1 VINVLSAQSRAWLC
15 AISIILDVRVDE
27 LLRGRAASGITLV
40 AGPWDARAV
49 RRIAI
54 IDDLDDLARTSP
66 GALAILTRSAS
77 SRAAGYELDFVL
89 RHAGDRELAAV
100 ALYGTAT
107 TSLTAIRLADRSRVA
122 LLAIAQHLDL
132 SEVAFAL
139 EESLRSGSDAMLR
152 RIAATLSAVR
162 DAEELTLGSIL
173 ESASEALETP
183 VRYGELPDGAISVPV
198 MVGTQAE
205 GHVSA
210 EQDDPATAVG
220 CQLVADAI
228 ARVRLSL
235 RSSRQAAI
243 HARAAALGDLLAAD
257 EAEVTIAAER
267 ARLLGLGLDGSHSA
281 IAIEPFGATARSHGT
296 LLGRIR
302 ILAERNGPDWNVL
315 SLDRTILA
323 IRTRPA
329 GARVSV
335 TDDALTIATGMVDEL
350 AGQTRVSALVC
361 GVSGEHEGILGLRT
375 SAHEARAALT
385 SARTESRVNEPL
397 SFEATP
403 VRRLLVELVSS
414 STAARHSVAALL
426 APLDRLGARRA
437 RTAVDTLQVYLDERG
452 SLVAAGRRLHLHPNA
467 VGYRMRRIREQ
478 LEVDLEDPEQ
488 RLALQLAC
496 RARVIDGE

>member
-1 VINVLSAQSRAWLC
+1 MTRRFC
-15 AISIILDVRVDE
+15 AGTIMLAMRLDE

-40 AGPWDARAV
+40 AGPWDARPV

-54 IDDLDDLARTSP
+54 VDDLDDLSRTSP

-100 ALYGTAT
+100 ALYGPPT

-132 SEVAFAL
+132 SDVAFAM
-139 EESLRSGSDAMLR
+139 EQTLRSSSDAMLR
-152 RIAATLSAVR
+152 RIRATLAAVR
-162 DAEELTLGSIL
+162 DAEEMTLGSIL
-173 ESASEALETP
+173 VSASEALETP
-183 VRYGELPDGAISVPV
+183 VRYTEVPEGSIAVAV
-198 MVGTQAE
+198 MLGTQAE
-205 GHVSA
+205 GHVCA
-210 EQDDPATAVG
+210 ELADPATEVG

-243 HARAAALGDLLAAD
+243 QARAAALGDVITAAD
-257 EAEVTIAAER
+257 GGVATAAER
-267 ARLLGLGLDGSHSA
+267 ARLLDLALDGSHTV
-281 IAIEPFGATARSHGT
+281 IAIELFGGGGDSAS
-296 LLGRIR
+296 LLGRTR
-302 ILAERNGPDWNVL
+302 ALAEARGNEWTVL
-315 SLDRTILA
+315 ALDHTVLA
-323 IRTRPA
+323 VRTRRL
-329 GARVSV
+329 GARVTVAEDAV
-335 TDDALTIATGMVDEL
+335 TVAATIVGEL
-350 AGQTRVSALVC
+350 GGRPRVPAVVC
-361 GVSGEHEGILGLRT
+361 GVSGEHEAILGLRT
-375 SAHEARAALT
+375 ATHEARAALAA
-385 SARTESRVNEPL
+385 ARAESRVNEPL

-414 STAARHSVAALL
+414 STAARHSVQALL

-478 LEVDLEDPEQ
+478 LDVDLEDPEQ

-496 RARVIDGE
+496 RARVIDAD

>member
-1 VINVLSAQSRAWLC
+1 M
-15 AISIILDVRVDE
+15 RVHE
-27 LLRGRAASGITLV
+27 LLRGRTASGITLV

-49 RRIAI
+49 QRIAI
-54 IDDLDDLARTSP
+54 VDDLDELARTNP
-66 GALAILTRSAS
+66 GTLAILTRSAS

-89 RHAGDRELAAV
+89 RHAGDRELAGV
-100 ALYGTAT
+100 ALYGPPT

-132 SEVAFAL
+132 SELAFGM
-139 EESLRSGSDAMLR
+139 EQSLRSGCDAMLR
-152 RIAATLSAVR
+152 RIQATLAAVR

-173 ESASEALETP
+173 VSASEALETP
-183 VRYGELPDGAISVPV
+183 VRYTELPEGAIATAV
-198 MVGTQAE
+198 MLGTQVE

-210 EQDDPATAVG
+210 EHSDPATDVG

-243 HARAAALGDLLAAD
+243 QARAAALGDVLAASED
-257 EAEVTIAAER
+257 EVATAAER
-267 ARLLGLGLDGSHSA
+267 AALLDLALDGSHSV
-281 IAIEPFGATARSHGT
+281 IAIEPFGGGAAGAA
-296 LLGRIR
+296 LLGGVRA
-302 ILAERNGPDWNVL
+302 LAETHGPEWTVL
-315 SLDRTILA
+315 VLDHTILA
-323 IRTRPA
+323 VRMERP
-329 GARVSV
+329 GARVTVTKDAVSV
-335 TDDALTIATGMVDEL
+335 AAAIVSEL
-350 AGQTRVSALVC
+350 ATRPRASALVC

-375 SAHEARAALT
+375 ATHEARAALAA
-385 SARTESRVNEPL
+385 ARAEARIGEPL

-414 STAARHSVAALL
+414 STAARHSVQALL

-452 SLVAAGRRLHLHPNA
+452 SLIAAGRRLHLHPNA

-478 LEVDLEDPEQ
+478 LDLDLEDPEQ

-496 RARVIDGE
+496 RARVVDAGRDTCATAG

>member
-1 VINVLSAQSRAWLC
+1 
-15 AISIILDVRVDE
+15 VRVDE

-49 RRIAI
+49 ERIAI
-54 IDDLDDLARTSP
+54 VDDLDGLARTSS

-100 ALYGTAT
+100 ALYGTPT

-132 SEVAFAL
+132 SEIAFAM
-139 EESLRSGSDAMLR
+139 EQSLRSGSDAMLR
-152 RIAATLSAVR
+152 RIQATLAAVR

-173 ESASEALETP
+173 VSASEALETA
-183 VRYGELPDGAISVPV
+183 VRYTELPEGATAIPV
-198 MVGTQAE
+198 MLGTHAE
-205 GHVSA
+205 GHVCA
-210 EQDDPATAVG
+210 EHSDAATEVG

-243 HARAAALGDLLAAD
+243 QARAAALGDVLAAD
-257 EAEVTIAAER
+257 DAEVSAAAER
-267 ARLLGLGLDGSHSA
+267 GRLLDLALDGSHSV
-281 IAIEPFGATARSHGT
+281 IAIEPFGGGGADAAW
-296 LLGRIR
+296 LGRMR
-302 ILAERNGPDWNVL
+302 SAAEAHGPEWTVLA
-315 SLDRTILA
+315 LDHTILA
-323 IRTRPA
+323 VRMRRQ
-329 GARVSV
+329 GGRVTV
-335 TDDALTIATGMVDEL
+335 TEDVATVATALVGEL
-350 AGQTRVSALVC
+350 AARPRATALVC
-361 GVSGEHEGILGLRT
+361 GVSGEHEEILGLRT
-375 SAHEARAALT
+375 ATHEARAALAA
-385 SARTESRVNEPL
+385 ARAESRVNEPL

-414 STAARHSVAALL
+414 STAARHSVEALL

-437 RTAVDTLQVYLDERG
+437 RTAIDTLQVYLDERG

-478 LEVDLEDPEQ
+478 LDLDLEDPEQ

-496 RARVIDGE
+496 RARVIDAGEGS

>member
-1 VINVLSAQSRAWLC
+1 M
-15 AISIILDVRVDE
+15 RVDE

-49 RRIAI
+49 QRIAI
-54 IDDLDDLARTSP
+54 IDDLDDLAGASP

-89 RHAGDRELAAV
+89 RNAGDRELAAV

-132 SEVAFAL
+132 SEVAFAM

-152 RIAATLSAVR
+152 RIEATLAAVR

-173 ESASEALETP
+173 ESASEALETSI
-183 VRYGELPDGAISVPV
+183 RYSELPDGAITVPV
-198 MVGTQAE
+198 MLGTQAE

-210 EQDDPATAVG
+210 GQDDPATEVG

-243 HARAAALGDLLAAD
+243 QARAAALGDVLAAAD
-257 EAEVTIAAER
+257 TGMQSAAER
-267 ARLLGLGLDGSHSA
+267 ARLLDLPLDGSHSA
-281 IAIEPFGATARSHGT
+281 IAIEPFGGGGADAA
-296 LLGRIR
+296 LLGRVR
-302 ILAERNGPDWNVL
+302 MCAEEHGPDWTVL
-315 SLDRTILA
+315 ALDHAILA
-323 IRTRPA
+323 IRMQRP
-329 GARVSV
+329 G
-335 TDDALTIATGMVDEL
+335 
-350 AGQTRVSALVC
+350 TRVTAPEDAVTVAAAIVSELTAHPRAASLVC

-375 SAHEARAALT
+375 ATQEARAALA
-385 SARTESRVNEPL
+385 SARAEARLNEPL

-414 STAARHSVAALL
+414 STAARHSVEALL
-426 APLDRLGARRA
+426 APLDRLGGRRA
-437 RTAVDTLQVYLDERG
+437 RTAVDTLRVYLDERG

-478 LEVDLEDPEQ
+478 LDIDLEDPDQ

-496 RARVIDGE
+496 RAREIDAGEDTRATAR